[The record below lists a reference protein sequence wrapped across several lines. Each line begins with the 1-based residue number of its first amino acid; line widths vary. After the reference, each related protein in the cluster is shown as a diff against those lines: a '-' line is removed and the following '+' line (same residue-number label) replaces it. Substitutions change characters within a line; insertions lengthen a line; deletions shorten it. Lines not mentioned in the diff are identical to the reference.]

1 MRKSV
6 FAKLVFGTLVLATC
20 ASAPLTFAVAHEGT
34 QMECNETNINAMN
47 ADVQSMNDGEA
58 KATAMK
64 EMKMAEEMMAKK
76 DMKACMAHMYNA
88 MEATEK

>member
-1 MRKSV
+1 MRKFV
-6 FAKLVFGTLVLATC
+6 FANVAFGTLVLATF
-20 ASAPLTFAVAHEGT
+20 ASASLTSAVAHDEH

-64 EMKMAEEMMAKK
+64 EMQMAEEMMAKK